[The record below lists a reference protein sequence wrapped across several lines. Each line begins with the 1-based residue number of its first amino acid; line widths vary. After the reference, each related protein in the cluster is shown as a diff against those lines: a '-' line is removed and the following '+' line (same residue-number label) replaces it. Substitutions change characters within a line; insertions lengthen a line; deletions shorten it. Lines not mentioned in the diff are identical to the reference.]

1 MSKKQVSAAPRRH
14 YDEQFKREA
23 LKLAA
28 SPNRSVPDVA
38 KSLGISPNILY
49 RWRNSEQT
57 ANEQAPCQAELAQLR
72 EQLRRTEQERDILK
86 KALGIFSR
94 QT

>member
-1 MSKKQVSAAPRRH
+1 MSKKQSSAAPRRH

-23 LKLAA
+23 IKLAA

-49 RWRNSEQT
+49 RWRDLDQT
-57 ANEQAPCQAELAQLR
+57 DKGQTPSQSELAQLR
-72 EQLRRTEQERDILK
+72 EQLRRTEQERDI
-86 KALGIFSR
+86 
-94 QT
+94 